1 MIAST
6 RNARRVIEG
15 IVVSDKMAKT
25 ITILVER
32 TYKHP
37 KYKKYVRKQKR
48 YHAHDE
54 NGEAKVGDRVEVRAC
69 RPMSKLKRWTLV
81 RVVEKSKAAEVIDF
95 GDVPQTT
102 LGTEGGTGGGS

>member
-1 MIAST
+1 MTTIA
-6 RNARRVIEG
+6 RNMRRTIEG

-37 KYKKYVRKQKR
+37 KYKKYVRKQQR

-54 NGEAKVGDRVEVRAC
+54 NGEAKLGDRVEVRAC
-69 RPMSKLKRWTLV
+69 RPLSRLKRWTLV
-81 RVVEKSKAAEVIDF
+81 RVVEKSKAPEAVDF
-95 GDVPQTT
+95 GIAAQAGV
-102 LGTEGGTGGGS
+102 GGSGGTP